1 MTQYLLCHLCWV
13 IDMKKSYIKLF
24 LFFSIISFL
33 FFLNSFVL
41 KFFSLSYLCLFL
53 IFLIF
58 IEYFLFGFEKNRRRY
73 DKDIILEII
82 IILISFF
89 LLYYLFG
96 IVIGFAKV
104 KNYFT
109 ILSIFKFIVPMIFYI
124 ILKEFLRYQLS
135 MKSSESKIL
144 LVFVCIL
151 FIFMDNTIAFASHTL
166 GFNKETFLLVAVTFL
181 PTITENILCSFLT
194 LKFGYLPSI
203 CYLLIMKL
211 YRYFLPIVPNPNEYL
226 YSLIFLLLP
235 IFVLFCIKSWLSKD
249 KTESVV
255 LESYKK
261 RKNEIVIYIPI
272 IILIIILVYFI
283 SGYFKYYAVAV
294 ASGSMEPVIS
304 KGDIVIVNQ
313 KFENLSNKDIIAYKY
328 EGRIIVHRIYK
339 IVNVDNDYYVYTKGD
354 ANSSFDRYKITKD
367 MVIGVVKFKVPLIGY
382 PTVLLNE
389 NW

>member
-1 MTQYLLCHLCWV
+1 
-13 IDMKKSYIKLF
+13 
-24 LFFSIISFL
+24 
-33 FFLNSFVL
+33 
-41 KFFSLSYLCLFL
+41 
-53 IFLIF
+53 
-58 IEYFLFGFEKNRRRY
+58 
-73 DKDIILEII
+73 
-82 IILISFF
+82 
-89 LLYYLFG
+89 
-96 IVIGFAKV
+96 
-104 KNYFT
+104 
-109 ILSIFKFIVPMIFYI
+109 
-124 ILKEFLRYQLS
+124 
-135 MKSSESKIL
+135 
-144 LVFVCIL
+144 
-151 FIFMDNTIAFASHTL
+151 
-166 GFNKETFLLVAVTFL
+166 
-181 PTITENILCSFLT
+181 
-194 LKFGYLPSI
+194 
-203 CYLLIMKL
+203 MKL
-211 YRYFLPIVPNPNEYL
+211 YLYLLPIVPNPNEYL

-389 NW
+389 KW

>member
-13 IDMKKSYIKLF
+13 IDMKKSYVKLF
-24 LFFSIISFL
+24 LFFAIVSL
-33 FFLNSFVL
+33 LLFLNSFVI

-53 IFLIF
+53 MFLIVA
-58 IEYFLFGFEKNRRRY
+58 EYFLFGFEKNRHRY
-73 DKDIILEII
+73 SKDIVLEII

-96 IVIGFAKV
+96 IVIGFAKA

-109 ILSIFKFIVPMIFYI
+109 VSSIFKFIVPMIFYI

-144 LVFVCIL
+144 LALVCIL
-151 FIFMDNTIAFASHTL
+151 FIFFDNTIAFASHTL
-166 GFNKETFLLVAVTFL
+166 GFNKETFLLIAVTFL

-194 LKFGYLPSI
+194 LKFGYLPGI
-203 CYLLIMKL
+203 CYLLVMKL
-211 YRYFLPIVPNPNEYL
+211 YRYLLPIVPNPNEYL

-235 IFVLFCIKSWLSKD
+235 IFILFCIKNWLSKD
-249 KTESVV
+249 KTESLV
-255 LESYKK
+255 LESYQK
-261 RKNEIVIYIPI
+261 RKNEIVIYIPM
-272 IILIIILVYFI
+272 IILVSVLIYFI

-304 KGDIVIVNQ
+304 KGDVVVVNQ
-313 KFENLSNKDIIAYKY
+313 KFVNLNDKDVIAYQY

-339 IVNVDNDYYVYTKGD
+339 IVNIDDDYYVYTKGD
-354 ANSSFDRYKITKD
+354 ANSSYDKYKITSD
-367 MVIGVVKFKVPLIGY
+367 MIIGVVKFKVPLIGY

-389 NW
+389 KW